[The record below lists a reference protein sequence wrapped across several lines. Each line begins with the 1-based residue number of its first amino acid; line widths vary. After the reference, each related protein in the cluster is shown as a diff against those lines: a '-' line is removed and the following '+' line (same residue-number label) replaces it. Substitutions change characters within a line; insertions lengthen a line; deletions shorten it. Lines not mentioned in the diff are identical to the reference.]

1 MRGRLII
8 SRFALLT
15 GLPPKTLRYYDEIGL
30 LRPEAVDDQTGYRA
44 YSAAQIDLAVRIRHW
59 RALGLPID
67 DIRTLIQQPGRAPE
81 VLRAHEQRLSA
92 EIADRQQA
100 LAHLRHL
107 RQETPMNYRLDQL
120 PDRQC
125 LTIRT
130 VLQPPHYEVI
140 PQALQALMHHVR
152 QRGYQ
157 PAAPSFFI
165 HHADAAGP
173 GSLVE
178 VCVPVEG
185 ADLRPEG
192 RIEVRTLGGGAAF
205 IGRFVGPYDQTGA
218 AYTQVVEEALRRG
231 LSVSGVTAEFYVRS
245 VPHTPNPQ
253 EYETDIA
260 FYLTGDT

>member
-30 LRPEAVDDQTGYRA
+30 LRPDAVDDQTGYRA
-44 YSAAQIDLAVRIRHW
+44 YSAAQINLAVRIRHW

-67 DIRTLIQQPGRAPE
+67 DIRTLIRQPELTPE
-81 VLRAHEQRLSA
+81 VLHAHEQRLTA

-100 LAHLRHL
+100 LTHLRHL
-107 RQETPMNYRLDQL
+107 LQETPMHYRLEQL

-125 LTIRT
+125 LIIRT

-140 PQALQALMHHVR
+140 PQALQDLMHYARR
-152 QRGYQ
+152 QGYQ

-165 HHADAAGP
+165 HHNDDTGQ

-178 VCVPVEG
+178 VCVPVDG
-185 ADLRPEG
+185 DVRPEG

-231 LSVSGVTAEFYVRS
+231 LSVCGVTAEFYVRS

-260 FYLTGDT
+260 FYLTGDA